1 MRKVRYISGYMS
13 DLTIQRVYDVINSN
27 SRSVL
32 IKNDLGN
39 KRWYYTKIIITGELL
54 FEDVSIRHRNETIT
68 EILS

>member
-54 FEDVSIRHRNETIT
+54 FEDVSIMHRNETIT